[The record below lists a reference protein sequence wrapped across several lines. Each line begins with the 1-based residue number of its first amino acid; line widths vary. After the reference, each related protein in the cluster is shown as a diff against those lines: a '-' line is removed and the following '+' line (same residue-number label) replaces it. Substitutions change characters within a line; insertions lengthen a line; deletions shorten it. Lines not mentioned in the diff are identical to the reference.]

1 MKEPKW
7 VLMQTVIAIHQRQI
21 AEHGG
26 LEGIRDQPLLESALK
41 APQNLYYYG
50 NPKPSLADLAACYA
64 YSLTRNHPFRDGN
77 KRISLVTCELF
88 LQINGMFVLATQ
100 VEKYQQYYALAD
112 KTLSQKQF
120 VEWLEAC
127 LLVAAEN

>member
-26 LEGIRDQPLLESALK
+26 LEGIRDQALLESALK
-41 APQNLYYYG
+41 APQNLHYYG
-50 NPKPSLADLAACYA
+50 NPKPAFAEIAACYA

-77 KRISLVTCELF
+77 KRVSLVTCELF
-88 LQINGMFVLATQ
+88 LHLNGMFFLATQ
-100 VEKYQQYYALAD
+100 AEKYQSYYSLAD
-112 KTLSQKQF
+112 GTLTQKQF
-120 VEWLEAC
+120 AEWLEAG
-127 LLVAAEN
+127 LLAATEN

>member
-1 MKEPKW
+1 MKEPRW
-7 VLMQTVIAIHQRQI
+7 ILMQTVIAIHQRQI

-26 LEGIRDQPLLESALK
+26 LEGIRDQSLLESALK

-88 LQINGMFVLATQ
+88 LQINGMFLLATQ
-100 VEKYQQYYALAD
+100 VEKYQQ
-112 KTLSQKQF
+112 
-120 VEWLEAC
+120 
-127 LLVAAEN
+127 